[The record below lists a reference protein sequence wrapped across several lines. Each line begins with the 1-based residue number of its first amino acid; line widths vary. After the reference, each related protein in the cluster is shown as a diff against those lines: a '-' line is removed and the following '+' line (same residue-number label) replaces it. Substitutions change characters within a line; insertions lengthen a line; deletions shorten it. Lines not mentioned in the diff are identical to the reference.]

1 MSNLRIAELDFDQI
15 KQNLKEFLK
24 AQDEF
29 TDYDFEGSGL
39 SVLLDILAYN
49 THYNAY
55 LANMLMN
62 EMFLDSAVKRS
73 SVVSLA
79 KHLGYTPRSVRGST
93 AVLDISVNNPTGSP
107 VTLTLDRYTPF
118 STITPVGTFQFYT
131 LEPAVASP
139 VGTTYT
145 FNDITVKQGT
155 LLGYNFNVVTP
166 GPDEKYEIPNLD
178 TDTTTI
184 LVTVQKS
191 ASDLTTETYT
201 LSTGIIDIDET
212 SKVYF
217 IEENTRGYYQ
227 LFFGDGVLGKK
238 LETGNIIRIQYLI
251 AAGSDS
257 NTSSSYEQSFTSENT
272 IGGSSN
278 ITINTVSNATGGAI
292 KETIAS
298 IRYNAPRSINTQ
310 NRVIT
315 QTDYETLI
323 TSNYADVESVAVWGG
338 EENDPP
344 EYGRVFISLKPYT
357 GFTVN
362 AALVE
367 EIKNTLLRPR
377 QVVTVKPIFVDP
389 DYLHVGLSV
398 SVQFNKNLT
407 TISSSYIE
415 QQVRSAI
422 TNYFSN
428 NLQQF
433 EKDFYYSKLTN
444 TITAVNESIV
454 SVLAEITIQKRLEP
468 VLNVVN
474 TFTGV
479 DKLKFSN
486 KLHPGEIASTR
497 FFTTKN
503 NQLYHV
509 RITDTPDV
517 MPPSYDGTG
526 TLKMYTVDDSNEFI
540 GDVGTVNYA
549 TGDINLTSILVTGY
563 SEDQFDLRINAAVQE
578 NSYNILASKNQVIVL
593 DNSTG
598 NVVSDRVQGLTISV
612 AAI

>member
-62 EMFLDSAVKRS
+62 EMFLDTAVKRS

-79 KHLGYTPRSVRGST
+79 KHLGYTPRSARGST
-93 AVLDISVNNPTGSP
+93 AILDISVSNPTGSP
-107 VTLTLDRYTPF
+107 LTLTLDRYTPF
-118 STITPVGTFQFYT
+118 TTITPVGTFQFYN
-131 LEPAVASP
+131 LEPAVATP
-139 VGTTYT
+139 VGATYT

-178 TDTTTI
+178 IDTTTI

-191 ASDLTTETYT
+191 SSDLTTETYN
-201 LSTGIIDIDET
+201 LSTGIIDINET

-227 LFFGDGVLGKK
+227 IFFGDGVLGKK
-238 LETGNIIRIQYLI
+238 LEAGNIIRIQYLI
-251 AAGSDS
+251 VNGSGS
-257 NTSSSYEQSFTSENT
+257 NTSSSYEQSFTSDNT

-278 ITINTVSNATGGAI
+278 ISISVVSNATGGSS
-292 KETIAS
+292 KESISS

-362 AALVE
+362 TALID
-367 EIKNTLLRPR
+367 EIKTTLLKPR
-377 QVVTVKPIFVDP
+377 QIVTVKPVFVDP
-389 DYLHVGLSV
+389 DYLNIGLSV

-415 QQVRSAI
+415 QQVSTAI
-422 TNYFSN
+422 NNFFSN

-433 EKDFYYSKLTN
+433 EKDFYFSKLTN
-444 TITAVNESIV
+444 AITGANDSIV

-474 TFTGV
+474 SFTGV

-486 KLHPGEIASTR
+486 RLNPGEVTSTR

-503 NQLYHV
+503 NQLYNV

-526 TLKMYTVDDSNEFI
+526 TLKMYTVDGSNEFI

-563 SEDQFDLRINAAVQE
+563 NDNQFDLRINAAVQE
-578 NSYNILASKNQVIVL
+578 NSYNIIASKNQVIVL
-593 DNSTG
+593 DNSTS
-598 NVVSDRVQGLTISV
+598 NVESDRVQGLKISV
-612 AAI
+612 SAI

>member
-79 KHLGYTPRSVRGST
+79 KHLGYTPRSARGST

-107 VTLTLDRYTPF
+107 VSLTLERYTPF
-118 STITPVGTFQFYT
+118 STITPAGTYQFYT
-131 LEPAVASP
+131 LEPATATP
-139 VGTTYT
+139 IGTAYT

-155 LLGYNFNVVTP
+155 LLQYNFNVVTP
-166 GPDEKYEIPNLD
+166 GPDEKYEIPNID
-178 TDTTTI
+178 VDTTTI

-191 ASDLTTETYT
+191 SSDLTSETYT
-201 LSTGIIDIDET
+201 LSTGIIDINET
-212 SKVYF
+212 SQVYF

-227 LFFGDGVLGKK
+227 ILFGDGVLGKK
-238 LETGNIIRIQYLI
+238 LEAGNIVRVQYLI
-251 AAGSDS
+251 VVGSDS
-257 NTSSSYEQSFTSENT
+257 NTSSSYEQSFTSDNT

-278 ITINTVSNATGGAI
+278 ITINTVSNASGGAS
-292 KETIAS
+292 KESISS

-323 TSNYADVESVAVWGG
+323 TSNYSDIESVAVWGG

-357 GFTVN
+357 GFTVSDT
-362 AALVE
+362 LVE

-377 QVVTVKPIFVDP
+377 QIVTVKPVFVDP
-389 DYLHVGLSV
+389 DYLHVGLTV
-398 SVQFNKNLT
+398 GIQYNKNLT
-407 TISSSYIE
+407 TLTSSNIE
-415 QQVRSAI
+415 QQARSAI
-422 TNYFSN
+422 TNYFST

-433 EKDFYYSKLTN
+433 ERDFYYSKLTN
-444 TITAVNESIV
+444 TITEVNESIV

-486 KLHPGEIASTR
+486 KLHPGEITSTR

-503 NQLYHV
+503 NQLYNV
-509 RITDTPDV
+509 IITDTPDV

-526 TLKMYTVDDSNEFI
+526 TLKMYTVDGSNEFI

-578 NSYNILASKNQVIVL
+578 NSYNITSSKNQVIVL
-593 DNSTG
+593 DDSAG
-598 NVVSDRVQGLTISV
+598 NVSSERVQGLTITV
-612 AAI
+612 TAL

>member
-79 KHLGYTPRSVRGST
+79 KHLGYTPRSARGST

-107 VTLTLDRYTPF
+107 VSLTLERYTPF
-118 STITPVGTFQFYT
+118 STITPAGTYQFYT
-131 LEPAVASP
+131 LEPATATP

-155 LLGYNFNVVTP
+155 LLQYNFNVVTP
-166 GPDEKYEIPNLD
+166 GPDEKYEIPNID
-178 TDTTTI
+178 VDTTTI

-191 ASDLTTETYT
+191 SSDLTSETYT

-212 SKVYF
+212 SQVYF

-227 LFFGDGVLGKK
+227 ILFGDGVLGKK
-238 LETGNIIRIQYLI
+238 LEAGNIVRVQYLI
-251 AAGSDS
+251 VVGSDS
-257 NTSSSYEQSFTSENT
+257 NTSSSYEQSFTSDNT

-278 ITINTVSNATGGAI
+278 ITINTVSNASGGAS
-292 KETIAS
+292 KESISS

-323 TSNYADVESVAVWGG
+323 TSNYSDIESVAVWGG

-362 AALVE
+362 DTLVE

-377 QVVTVKPIFVDP
+377 QIVTVKPVFVDP
-389 DYLHVGLSV
+389 DYLHVGLTV
-398 SVQFNKNLT
+398 GIQYNKNLT
-407 TISSSYIE
+407 TLTSSNIE
-415 QQVRSAI
+415 QQARSAI
-422 TNYFSN
+422 TNYFST

-433 EKDFYYSKLTN
+433 ERDFYYSKLTN
-444 TITAVNESIV
+444 TITEVNESIV

-486 KLHPGEIASTR
+486 KLHPGEITSTR

-503 NQLYHV
+503 NQLYNV
-509 RITDTPDV
+509 IITDTPDV

-526 TLKMYTVDDSNEFI
+526 TLKMYTVDGSNEFI

-578 NSYNILASKNQVIVL
+578 NSYNITSSKNQVIVL
-593 DNSTG
+593 DDSAG
-598 NVVSDRVQGLTISV
+598 NVSSERVQGLTITV
-612 AAI
+612 TAL